1 MKSYC
6 PNCGSGTS
14 YSGAKPKFCSSCGN
28 PFSVLA
34 KEENKNYKINKD
46 IELEDPEN
54 EEVENVDFSTLSKLD
69 IEITKEQPQK
79 GFTLGQ
85 VMENSIEVKG
95 DIEMTKINRNSPQQ
109 TSEDFLRDFQK
120 EAGSLRNKDA

>member
-1 MKSYC
+1 
-6 PNCGSGTS
+6 
-14 YSGAKPKFCSSCGN
+14 
-28 PFSVLA
+28 
-34 KEENKNYKINKD
+34 
-46 IELEDPEN
+46 
-54 EEVENVDFSTLSKLD
+54 VENVDFSTLSKLD

>member
-1 MKSYC
+1 MKKWIKC
-6 PNCGSGTS
+6 R
-14 YSGAKPKFCSSCGN
+14 
-28 PFSVLA
+28 
-34 KEENKNYKINKD
+34 
-46 IELEDPEN
+46 
-54 EEVENVDFSTLSKLD
+54 FSTLSKLD

-109 TSEDFLRDFQK
+109 TSEDF
-120 EAGSLRNKDA
+120 